1 MDAAAISST
10 DLDVASLVLR
20 LALGPMLVLHGLNKV
35 QGGLDGTAGWF
46 ESLGLKP
53 GWLHAR
59 LAAFTEIGAGILVT
73 LGLLNGLG
81 AMAFVGLMTVAA
93 LTDHR
98 GKGYFIFKGGAEYV
112 VLVGI
117 VAVALAVV
125 GPGRWSLDHA
135 FGLDLAGLGWGVIAL
150 VGGVAAAAGLL
161 VTFYRPNAAQG
172 GRVTTPDV
180 TVTVDGA
187 IGRITFTAPDRLN
200 SLDAAMLETVTA
212 EVSRLDADPAVRVIV
227 FSGEGRA
234 FSAGANIVAYEKV
247 GDLDATLFGLGPA
260 VRAILEARTPI
271 ISLVPAVAAGAGL
284 SLALAADYVL
294 VADDAKL
301 LLAFGGLGLMPDGG
315 ATSLVVASI
324 GRARALRLALTGE
337 KISGATAAEWGL
349 VSESVAAEGFSAR
362 ADELI
367 VHLASLAPDGAALT
381 TAAITDAALDLDATL
396 DREERGQHALL
407 RTDDFAEGLAA
418 FREKRPPTFGR

>member
-1 MDAAAISST
+1 
-10 DLDVASLVLR
+10 
-20 LALGPMLVLHGLNKV
+20 
-35 QGGLDGTAGWF
+35 
-46 ESLGLKP
+46 
-53 GWLHAR
+53 
-59 LAAFTEIGAGILVT
+59 
-73 LGLLNGLG
+73 
-81 AMAFVGLMTVAA
+81 MT
-93 LTDHR
+93 
-98 GKGYFIFKGGAEYV
+98 
-112 VLVGI
+112 
-117 VAVALAVV
+117 
-125 GPGRWSLDHA
+125 
-135 FGLDLAGLGWGVIAL
+135 
-150 VGGVAAAAGLL
+150 
-161 VTFYRPNAAQG
+161 
-172 GRVTTPDV
+172 TTDV
-180 TVTVDGA
+180 TVAVDGA

-200 SLDAAMLETVTA
+200 SLDAEMLETVTN
-212 EVSRLDADPAVRVIV
+212 EVARLDADPAVRVIV
-227 FSGEGRA
+227 LSGEGRA

-260 VRAILEARTPI
+260 ARAILETRTPV

-315 ATSLVVASI
+315 ATSLVVANI

-349 VSESVAAEGFSAR
+349 VSESVAAEAFSAR

-367 VHLASLAPDGAALT
+367 AHLASLAPDGTALT

-418 FREKRPPTFGR
+418 FREKRRPAFGR